1 MKIIGTI
8 ITNDYEKLLNECSFV
23 DTWFLN
29 IDKIS
34 YSHFNNF
41 TIQQVENIL
50 DNYDYKFIINLEKV
64 YSEDE
69 LTIVKSV
76 ISKFK
81 DNNKV
86 HFSYSDF
93 GILQLLTEE
102 NITRKIYHASTML
115 TNVKDIEIA
124 LLENEKIIMG
134 KEISLN
140 ELLEI
145 DKNLTKNIAID
156 AFGKFPIFY
165 SKRKLLSTY
174 FKYRN
179 YDFQTTDLDY
189 ALVEEFR
196 DDEYPITEQNETLV
210 YEPYFYVL
218 GSELK
223 KFNHINEIAIYPQFL
238 DVDEYIKILNLYHNF
253 INNHFEIEG
262 PFEDSLNVLYY
273 KGKLTEKTILK
284 KGEI

>member
-1 MKIIGTI
+1 MKIIGTLV
-8 ITNDYEKLLNECSFV
+8 TNDYEKLLNECSFI

-29 IDKIS
+29 IEKIS
-34 YSHFNNF
+34 FSHFNNF
-41 TIQQVENIL
+41 TIQEVQNIL
-50 DNYDYKFIINLEKV
+50 NKYDYKFIINLEKI

-69 LTIVKSV
+69 LIIVKSV

-86 HFSYSDF
+86 YFSYSDF

-102 NITRKIYHASTML
+102 NITRKIYHTSTML
-115 TNVKDIEIA
+115 TNTKDIEIA

-140 ELLEI
+140 ELFEI
-145 DKNLTKNIAID
+145 DKNLTENIAID

-179 YDFQTTDLDY
+179 YDFLTTDLDY

-223 KFNHINEIAIYPQFL
+223 NFNHIDEIAVYPQFL
-238 DVDEYIKILNLYHNF
+238 DIDEYIKVLNLYHSF
-253 INNHFEIEG
+253 INNHFENTK
-262 PFEDSLNVLYY
+262 PFEEYLNVLYY
-273 KGKLTEKTILK
+273 KGKLAEKTILK